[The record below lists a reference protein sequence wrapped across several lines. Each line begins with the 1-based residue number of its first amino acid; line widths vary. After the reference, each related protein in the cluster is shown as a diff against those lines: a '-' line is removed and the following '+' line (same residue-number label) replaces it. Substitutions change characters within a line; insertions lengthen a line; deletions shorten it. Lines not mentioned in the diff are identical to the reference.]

1 MRLIQSRLKTIPLSR
16 PKTVKSGYIGTDTV
30 YEHIG
35 DIKAEIQPVS
45 TFTQAEKFGVTIS
58 RGILIFCK
66 LGTDIR
72 ERDRVRWQSA
82 DYSVKGVMRHNNVL
96 RVEAEKVQP

>member
-1 MRLIQSRLKTIPLSR
+1 MRLIQSRLKTVPLCR
-16 PKTVKSGYIGTDTV
+16 PKTAKSGYIGTETTYDP
-30 YEHIG
+30 IG

-45 TFTQAEKFGVTIS
+45 ALTQAEKFGVTIS
-58 RGILIFCK
+58 RGILIFCE

-82 DYSVKGVMRHNNVL
+82 DYSVKGVMQYNNIL